1 MSSRPSSSWSANQS
15 QPTWSGASA
24 LVLHSRSIH
33 ARPSTANA
41 RPPARTSPATGI
53 RVSE

>member
-1 MSSRPSSSWSANQS
+1 MTSRPSSSWRANQS
-15 QPTWSGASA
+15 HPASSGPSA

-33 ARPSTANA
+33 ARPDTGSDS
-41 RPPARTSPATGI
+41 PPVRTVPRALM